1 VVRAARL
8 RRSGDIAAVRARGRS
23 VRRTSFTLRAVG
35 AAEGAPRL
43 AVSAPRTLGGAVMRN
58 HARRRLREAFRSALR
73 GRALDVLVTARAA
86 ALETPFAA
94 LLAEAASA
102 LDEAAP

>member
-1 VVRAARL
+1 
-8 RRSGDIAAVRARGRS
+8 
-23 VRRTSFTLRAVG
+23 
-35 AAEGAPRL
+35 
-43 AVSAPRTLGGAVMRN
+43 MRN